1 MALTDRFLIDGHKA
15 DWHRDR
21 VAQWLEA
28 EQAGD
33 WEKAKKV
40 YPIYVE
46 IAPVGGCNHRCTFC
60 AVDYIGYEAKNRLEF
75 SQLTR
80 ILAEMAKGGVRS
92 VMWAGEGEPLIHKQ
106 LAAAIRFA
114 KSVGIDSSITTNA
127 VLLDEKFC
135 RSALEFTTW
144 IKASVNGATAE
155 SYARIHQAKP
165 KDWDTVWANL
175 ERAVKLRGELGVQ
188 TTLGVQSLL
197 LPEIW
202 HEIPL
207 LAQRAKDAGVDYLV
221 VKPYSQHNYSVTQTY
236 SLVRYKEKEKLAAL
250 EAELLK
256 FNSETFQV
264 VFRSAA
270 MENYAFDGHH
280 YEKCRA
286 TPSFWAYLMADGELY
301 GCSAYL
307 KEPMKGGTLDPAK
320 EDRFMYGNVLTQSF
334 QEVWEGER
342 RRKNWEFVRNGL
354 DISECRKNCRMNQ
367 VNKYLTQ
374 VVERGDI
381 GPEPEGPPPDH
392 INFI

>member
-1 MALTDRFLIDGHKA
+1 MALTDKFRIDGHKA

-28 EQAGD
+28 EKSGD

-40 YPIYVE
+40 YPIYIE

-60 AVDYIGYEAKNRLEF
+60 AVDYIGYEAKNRLETAD
-75 SQLTR
+75 LER
-80 ILAEMAKGGVRS
+80 ILTEMAAAGVRS
-92 VMWAGEGEPLIHKQ
+92 VMWAGEGEPLIHKD
-106 LAAAIRFA
+106 LGRIIRFTQ
-114 KSVGIDSSITTNA
+114 SVGIDSSITTNA
-127 VLLDEKFC
+127 VLMNEKFC
-135 RSALEFTTW
+135 REALPSTTW

-155 SYARIHQAKP
+155 SYTRIHQAKP

-175 ERAVKLRGELGVQ
+175 ERAVKLRGEIGAK

-250 EAELLK
+250 EQELLK

-270 MENYAFDGHH
+270 MENYAFDGHQ
-280 YEKCRA
+280 YEKCQA

-307 KEPMKGGTLDPAK
+307 KEPLKGGKLDPTK
-320 EDRFMYGNVLTQSF
+320 EDRFMYGNVLKASF
-334 QEVWEGER
+334 EDVWEGER
-342 RRKNWEFVRNGL
+342 RKKNWEFVRNGL

-374 VVERGDI
+374 VRAAGDI